1 MIISH
6 KHKLIF
12 IKPLKVA
19 GTSFELALRD
29 YCGPEDIITLCTP
42 DDEKIS
48 LERNKVHAQNHT
60 NGSKYFNHVIGID
73 IDYSVMQNIMNNPCY
88 QVNKDEV
95 MIFEPNS
102 KRYYNHI
109 PARKIKKFIGD
120 EIFNTYTKVSIIRN
134 PIDFAISNYYFFN
147 ACDHM
152 DFREYCIQHM
162 NITDFD
168 KFYEINGEYT
178 IDHTIKYEKMNEDIK
193 TLEEKIPEIKGLADK
208 MKTFKS
214 KVYRVEDMKE
224 RIPGSRTRPKNAT
237 VESFRKNFP
246 KICNTLLRKYE
257 KYCKKFDY
265 K

>member
-29 YCGPEDIITLCTP
+29 FCGSEDIITLCTP

-48 LERNKVHAQNHT
+48 QERNKVHAQNHT
-60 NGSKYFNHVIGID
+60 NGSKYFNHVLGID
-73 IDYSVMQNIMNNPCY
+73 IDYGVSSSINNNSCY
-88 QVNKDEV
+88 QVNKSEV
-95 MIFEPNS
+95 MVFEPNS

-120 EIFNTYTKVSIIRN
+120 EIFNTYTKVSIVRN
-134 PIDFAISNYYFFN
+134 PIDFMISNYYFFN
-147 ACDHM
+147 ACDDM
-152 DFREYCIQHM
+152 DFRDFCFSKM
-162 NITDFD
+162 NTTDFD
-168 KFYEINGEYT
+168 KFYEIKNTYI
-178 IDHTIKYEKMNEDIK
+178 IDHMIRYEKMSDDIK
-193 TLEEKIPEIKGLADK
+193 ELEEKIPGIEGLADR

-214 KVYRVEDMKE
+214 KVYRVKE
-224 RIPGSRTRPKNAT
+224 NSVRQPRSRQRPKNAT
-237 VESFRKNFP
+237 VESFKNNFP
-246 KICNTLLRKYE
+246 KICDTVMHTYK
-257 KYCKKFDY
+257 KYCKKFNY

>member
-42 DDEKIS
+42 DDEKMS
-48 LERNKVHAQNHT
+48 QERNKIHAQNHT

-73 IDYSVMQNIMNNPCY
+73 IDYSVMKNIMNNPCY

-95 MIFEPNS
+95 MVFEPNS

-134 PIDFAISNYYFFN
+134 PIDYIISNYYFFN
-147 ACDHM
+147 ACDQI
-152 DFREYCIQHM
+152 DFREFCIQRM

-168 KFYEINGEYT
+168 KFYEIDNKYT
-178 IDHTIKYEKMNEDIK
+178 IDHIIRYETISEDIK
-193 TLEEKIPEIKGLADK
+193 KLEEKIPGIKGLADR

-237 VESFRKNFP
+237 VELFKTNFP
-246 KICNTLLRKYE
+246 KICDMILRKYE
-257 KYCKKFDY
+257 KYCKKFNY

>member
-1 MIISH
+1 M
-6 KHKLIF
+6 
-12 IKPLKVA
+12 V
-19 GTSFELALRD
+19 
-29 YCGPEDIITLCTP
+29 
-42 DDEKIS
+42 
-48 LERNKVHAQNHT
+48 
-60 NGSKYFNHVIGID
+60 
-73 IDYSVMQNIMNNPCY
+73 
-88 QVNKDEV
+88 
-95 MIFEPNS
+95 FEPNS

-134 PIDFAISNYYFFN
+134 PIYFAISNYYFFN

-152 DFREYCIQHM
+152 DFREYCIQQM

-168 KFYEINGEYT
+168 KFYEINDENI
-178 IDHTIKYEKMNEDIK
+178 IDYTIKYEKMNEDIK

-214 KVYRVEDMKE
+214 KVYRIEDMKE

-246 KICNTLLRKYE
+246 KICNTILRKYE
-257 KYCKKFDY
+257 KYCKKFNY

>member
-42 DDEKIS
+42 DDEKMS
-48 LERNKVHAQNHT
+48 QERNKIHAQNHT
-60 NGSKYFNHVIGID
+60 NGSKYFNHVLGI
-73 IDYSVMQNIMNNPCY
+73 

-95 MIFEPNS
+95 MVFEPNS

-134 PIDFAISNYYFFN
+134 PIDYIISNYYFFN

-152 DFREYCIQHM
+152 DFREYCIQQTK
-162 NITDFD
+162 ITDFN
-168 KFYEINGEYT
+168 KFYEISDEYV
-178 IDHTIKYEKMNEDIK
+178 IDHMIRYENMKADIK
-193 TLEEKIPEIKGLADK
+193 TLEEKIPGIKGLADR

-214 KVYRVEDMKE
+214 KSYRVEASEKVAGK
-224 RIPGSRTRPKNAT
+224 RQRPKNAT
-237 VESFRKNFP
+237 VESFKKNFP
-246 KICNTLLRKYE
+246 RACELVMKKYS
-257 KYCKKFDY
+257 KYCKKFNY

>member
-29 YCGPEDIITLCTP
+29 FCGPEDIITLCTP
-42 DDEKIS
+42 DDEKMS
-48 LERNKVHAQNHT
+48 QERNKVHAQNHT
-60 NGSKYFNHVIGID
+60 NGSKYFNHVVGLD
-73 IDYSVMQNIMNNPCY
+73 IDYSVVQTINNNCCY
-88 QVNKDEV
+88 QVNKNEV
-95 MIFEPNS
+95 MVFEPNS

-134 PIDFAISNYYFFN
+134 PIDYLISNYYFFN
-147 ACDHM
+147 ACEHM
-152 DFREYCIQHM
+152 DFREFSIQKM
-162 NITDFD
+162 STTDFD
-168 KFYEINGEYT
+168 KFYEIKDTYV
-178 IDHTIKYEKMNEDIK
+178 IDHMIRYEKMSDDIK
-193 TLEEKIPEIKGLADK
+193 ELEEKIPGIEGLADR

-214 KVYRVEDMKE
+214 KVYRIEDTSK
-224 RIPGSRTRPKNAT
+224 RIPGSRHRPKTAT
-237 VESFRKNFP
+237 VESFKNNFP
-246 KICNTLLRKYE
+246 KACDMILRKYQ
-257 KYCKKFDY
+257 KYSKKFNY

>member
-42 DDEKIS
+42 DDEEMSK
-48 LERNKVHAQNHT
+48 ERNKVHDQNHT
-60 NGSKYFNHVIGID
+60 NGSKYFTHVIGLD
-73 IDYSVMQNIMNNPCY
+73 IDYSVVQTINNNSCY
-88 QVNKDEV
+88 QVNKGEV
-95 MIFEPNS
+95 MVFEPNS

-134 PIDFAISNYYFFN
+134 PIDYIISNYYFFN
-147 ACDHM
+147 SCEHI
-152 DFREYCIQHM
+152 DFREFSIQKM
-162 NITDFD
+162 STTDYD
-168 KFYEINGEYT
+168 KFYEIKDTYV
-178 IDHTIKYEKMNEDIK
+178 IDHMIRYEKMSDDIK
-193 TLEEKIPEIKGLADK
+193 ELEEKIPGIKGLADK

-214 KVYRVEDMKE
+214 KVYRVENASE
-224 RIPGSRTRPKNAT
+224 RIPGSRHRPKTAT
-237 VESFRKNFP
+237 VESFKNNFP
-246 KICNTLLRKYE
+246 RACDMILRKYQ
-257 KYCKKFDY
+257 KYCKKFNY

>member
-29 YCGPEDIITLCTP
+29 YCVPEDIITLCTP
-42 DDEKIS
+42 DDEKMS
-48 LERNKVHAQNHT
+48 QERNKIHAQNHT

-73 IDYSVMQNIMNNPCY
+73 IDYSVMNHIMNNPCY

-95 MIFEPNS
+95 MVFEPNS

-147 ACDHM
+147 ACDNM
-152 DFREYCIQHM
+152 DFRDYCIQHT
-162 NITDFD
+162 NTTDFD
-168 KFYEINGEYT
+168 KFYEINDEY
-178 IDHTIKYEKMNEDIK
+178 IVDHTIKYETMNEDIK
-193 TLEEKIPEIKGLADK
+193 TLEEKIPGIKGLADK

-237 VESFRKNFP
+237 VELFKQNFP
-246 KICNTLLRKYE
+246 KICNVILRKYE
-257 KYCKKFDY
+257 KYCKKFNY